1 MTNEPN
7 INEIAASVI
16 QGQINNAI
24 GALSKSL
31 KGAVA
36 KILEVINKDLTKY
49 TAAKIKKCSY
59 IRTPII
65 NRDHSTYIYDIYV
78 QTRLK
83 IRKEIVGDD
92 SFIANLTGNDSIVIA
107 GNA

>member
-1 MTNEPN
+1 MSQEPN
-7 INEIAASVI
+7 VNEIAATVI
-16 QGQINNAI
+16 QSQINNAI
-24 GALSKSL
+24 GAVSK
-31 KGAVA
+31 GIRAAVS

-78 QTRLK
+78 QTKLK
-83 IRKEIVGDD
+83 RRKQVVSDD
-92 SFIANLTGNDSIVIA
+92 TFIASLTGNDS
-107 GNA
+107 